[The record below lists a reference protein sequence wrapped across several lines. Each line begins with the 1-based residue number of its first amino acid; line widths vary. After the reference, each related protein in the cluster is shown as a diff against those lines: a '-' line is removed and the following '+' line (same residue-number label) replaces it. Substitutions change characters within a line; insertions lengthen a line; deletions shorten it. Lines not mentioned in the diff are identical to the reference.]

1 MHQPLSRGGVAALLC
16 GALAA
21 QAAGSTEPH
30 PPANPDATIELPRPV
45 TWFQSPAF
53 GNGLDWYVA
62 PGTYRAVL
70 EDDKG
75 VYYAGPSPC
84 AWASN
89 ATPDPAKRIG
99 QAWLCGILMP
109 KSRQEEPRVM
119 VVRAGFWL
127 QQAFL
132 PGGAPD
138 RTKIG
143 EAKNGAPEAGT
154 PAILAIK
161 GARISNEDIAK
172 VAAGQGLANAAG
184 GAVLAGSAGAIAGG
198 LGALISVAIIG
209 AIENAKRG
217 TFEDIR
223 HAPPAGWY
231 KASGAVWHRSGA
243 PAAQPESPG
252 AVADAASAPAPAPA
266 AVTAAPVAGPA
277 AAVADTPA
285 ESTTAGRK
293 VSERPANARP
303 LSAAELE
310 GHVWRFAHPSNP
322 AQFGEVRISFR
333 DGQAAARNA
342 RGGSSGPFSVV
353 DDKLCIRFETNNWGS
368 PCYYLL
374 DGGSDGPG
382 PTVLVVANGRTRPL
396 TVE

>member
-30 PPANPDATIELPRPV
+30 PPANPDATIELPRAV
-45 TWFQSPAF
+45 TWFQSSAI

-89 ATPDPAKRIG
+89 ATPDPAKRAG

-109 KSRQEEPRVM
+109 KSRQEEPRMM
-119 VVRAGFWL
+119 VVHAGFW
-127 QQAFL
+127 QQLAYL

-161 GARISNEDIAK
+161 GAKASTEDIAK
-172 VAAGQGLANAAG
+172 FAAGQGLANAAG
-184 GAVLAGSAGAIAGG
+184 GAVLAGSAGALAGG
-198 LGALISVAIIG
+198 VGALIGAAIIG

-243 PAAQPESPG
+243 PLAPPEPLS
-252 AVADAASAPAPAPA
+252 ASADAASAP
-266 AVTAAPVAGPA
+266 VTAAPASAPA
-277 AAVADTPA
+277 MALADTPA

-293 VSERPANARP
+293 VMERPPNARP
-303 LSAAELE
+303 LTTADLE

-353 DDKLCIRFETNNWGS
+353 DDKLCIRFETNHWGT

-382 PTVLVVANGRTRPL
+382 PTVLVVGNGRTRPL